1 MDEGRLGRGESRMGE
16 WLGDFEDLVG
26 HTDGDGPPNGDPP
39 VRRRWNPVTYRCAF
53 CGESFVSRAM
63 IRRHLE
69 RHGTLPATGGGEG
82 EEAGTAGTTA
92 DRRRRE
98 ETGAVDQRER
108 QETGAAA
115 DQRERNAA

>member
-26 HTDGDGPPNGDPP
+26 HTEGGRLIEGNPP
-39 VRRRWNPVTYRCAF
+39 VRKRWNPVTYRCAF

-69 RHGTLPATGGGEG
+69 RHGTLRATDESEREG
-82 EEAGTAGTTA
+82 AES
-92 DRRRRE
+92 
-98 ETGAVDQRER
+98 QRE
-108 QETGAAA
+108 GAAES
-115 DQRERNAA
+115 QREGAESEREGDAARAAPDHHVRRAA